1 MVVEAEIRFLTVE
14 EMLFESGCVPLL
26 TGSSVE
32 NARIELRAGEVD
44 PISDGEL
51 PASLRRAMTQ
61 LVLVGALVSRPK
73 RVHAGSVREAAVLQA
88 SSISLVIIISLFLL
102 LLIRDTFSSFLI
114 FSASRLIAPKR
125 PRSIPFFCPT

>member
-88 SSISLVIIISLFLL
+88 SSISFVIIIS
-102 LLIRDTFSSFLI
+102 
-114 FSASRLIAPKR
+114 
-125 PRSIPFFCPT
+125 FFCSY